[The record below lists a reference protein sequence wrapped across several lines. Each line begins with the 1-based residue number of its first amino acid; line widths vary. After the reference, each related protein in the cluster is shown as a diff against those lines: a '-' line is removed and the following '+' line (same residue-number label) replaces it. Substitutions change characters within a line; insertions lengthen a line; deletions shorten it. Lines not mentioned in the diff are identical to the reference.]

1 MKFLHTIVLLSVL
14 LLVQQAV
21 YGQDT
26 KITGVVTFKADA
38 QRVPGAVVTVKG
50 SSKGTQTDADGKYS
64 ISAKANDTLHF
75 SYIGYTGVDIAVND
89 TRVINVALESSES
102 RLQEVVVTA
111 LGISREKRSLGYAV
125 QELKSRDITEARETN
140 LVNALS
146 GKIAGVNITNSQGN
160 LGSSRIV
167 IRGETSIAG
176 NNQPLFVLDG
186 IPIDNSQLGVG
197 IATARDFPNAIS
209 DLNPDDIESISVLK
223 GPNAA
228 ALYGSRAANGV
239 LVLKTKTGR
248 GAKGLG
254 ITVNSSATMQ
264 TLLTLPKY
272 QNAYGQGSGGQFD
285 YVDGK
290 GGGINDGVDESWGP
304 ALDGRLIRQFFSNGQ
319 PAPWVAHPD
328 NVRDFY
334 ETGYT
339 LNNGLSVA
347 GTNDKLDYR
356 FSYNNAKQT
365 GLLPNTGITRNTF
378 TFNSTYRIAPKLTLS
393 TYGSYIRGN
402 ADNLPGVDGKRANS
416 VTLQFIWFGRQV
428 DTRLLRNYKDASGND
443 YNWNHSYYSN
453 PYWIQYENTVAQNR
467 NRFFGN
473 ARLSYQVLDWLTA
486 NLRVGTDYYNDRRR
500 YKVAYGSNG
509 TPYGSYTED
518 AYAVTETNS
527 EFTLN
532 ANKKLSS
539 DFNLDVLAGGNVRTN
554 QLENNYQQAPRL
566 AVKDVYTL
574 NNSRDPV
581 ISTNYFSKLRVYSLF
596 SSAQLGFRDYAF
608 LNLTARNDWSSTLPK
623 GNNSYFYPSVN
634 ASLVLSEALH
644 IQSNVLSLLKIRGG
658 WAQVGKDTDPYQ
670 LINTYP
676 FNQPFDNN
684 PLLTVS
690 DKFLKDDLKPE
701 ITTATEVGAEIG
713 LFKDRARLDV
723 TYYNSNSSN
732 QILLADVSPT
742 TGYLKKLLNAGKINN
757 HGIEVTLGLTPV
769 STASG
774 FRWDVNVNYSRN
786 VSKVVELDKD
796 GFLNDYVLGSS
807 GNIQVLA
814 SKGQRYGALFG
825 KAFLRNDQGQI
836 VVNADGSPAIDPNK
850 KILGYYTPKWIGSI
864 NNVLS
869 YKGISISFLI
879 DTKQGGSIW
888 SGTNYTGIYT
898 GVLAESLPGRDAE
911 HGGLPYYYPGNDKK
925 ATPVQLADHNTGAPG
940 GATVYHD
947 GMIFNG
953 TTADGKQNTTILPA
967 QSYYKAVYN
976 SSLNESSVY
985 DASFIKLREVR
996 IGYTFPHE
1004 WLRGLRFQDLNITLT
1019 GRNLWIID
1027 KKVPN
1032 IDPET
1037 AFNTGNGQGLETLQI
1052 PTARSFGINLRASF

>member
-1 MKFLHTIVLLSVL
+1 MRFLQTTVFLLAL
-14 LLVQQAV
+14 LLGLQAG
-21 YGQDT
+21 YAQDT

-50 SSKGTQTDADGKYS
+50 TNKGTQTDADGKYA
-64 ISAKANDTLHF
+64 ISASEGDTLHF
-75 SYIGYTGVDIAVND
+75 SYIGYKGEDVLVGA
-89 TRVINVALESSES
+89 TRSINIALESVES
-102 RLQEVVVTA
+102 SLKEVVVTA
-111 LGISREKRSLGYAV
+111 LGISREKRSLGYSV

-146 GKIAGVNITNSQGN
+146 GKIAGVNITSSQGDM
-160 LGSSRIV
+160 GSSRIV

-186 IPIDNSQLGVG
+186 IPVDNSQLGVG
-197 IATARDFPNAIS
+197 VANARDFPNAIS
-209 DLNPDDIESISVLK
+209 DLNPDDIESVSVLK

-254 ITVNSSATMQ
+254 ITVNSSASMQ
-264 TLLTLPKY
+264 KLLVLPEY
-272 QNAYGQGSGGQFD
+272 QNSYGQGSGGQFD

-290 GGGINDGVDESWGP
+290 GGGLNDGVDESWGP
-304 ALDGRLIRQFFSNGQ
+304 KLDGRLIRQFFSNGQ
-319 PAPWVAHPD
+319 PAPWEAHPD

-334 ETGYT
+334 ETGST
-339 LNNGLSVA
+339 FNNGLSLS
-347 GTNDKLDYR
+347 GSNEKLDYR
-356 FSYNNAKQT
+356 FSYNNTKQS

-378 TFNSTYRIAPKLTLS
+378 TINSTYRITPKLTLS
-393 TYGSYIRGN
+393 TYGTYVRGG
-402 ADNLPGVDGKRANS
+402 ADNLPGVDGRRGNS

-428 DTRLLRNYKDASGND
+428 DTRLLRNYKDAAGND

-453 PYWIQYENTVAQNR
+453 PYWIQYENTVAQQR

-486 NLRVGTDYYNDRRR
+486 NLRVGTDYYNDRRK
-500 YKVAYGSNG
+500 YKVAYGTNG
-509 TPYGSYTED
+509 TPFGSYTED
-518 AYAVTETNS
+518 NYGVTETNA

-532 ANKKLSS
+532 ANKKLNQ
-539 DFNLDVLAGGNVRTN
+539 DFNLDVLVGGNVRTN
-554 QLENNYQQAPRL
+554 QYENNYQQAPKL
-566 AVKDVYTL
+566 AVKGVYTL
-574 NNSRDPV
+574 NNSRDPL
-581 ISTNYFSKLRVYSLF
+581 ISTSYFSKLRVYSLF

-608 LNLTARNDWSSTLPK
+608 LNFTARNDWSSTLPVN
-623 GNNSYFYPSVN
+623 NNSYFYPSVN

-644 IQSNVLSLLKIRGG
+644 LQSDVLSLLKIRGG
-658 WAQVGKDTDPYQ
+658 WAQVGKDADPYQ
-670 LINTYP
+670 IINTYP
-676 FNQPFDNN
+676 FNQPFGDK

-690 DKFLKDDLKPE
+690 DKYLNKDLKPE
-701 ITTATEVGAEIG
+701 ITTATEVGTEVG

-723 TYYNSNSSN
+723 TYYSSSSKN

-742 TGYLKKLLNAGKINN
+742 TGYTKKLLNAGKINN
-757 HGIEVTLGLTPV
+757 HGVEVTLGGSPV

-774 FRWDVNVNYSRN
+774 FRWDVNINYSRN
-786 VSKVVELDKD
+786 ISKVVELDKD

-807 GNIQVLA
+807 GNMQVLA
-814 SKGQRYGALFG
+814 SKGQRYGALYG
-825 KAFLRNDQGQI
+825 KAYLRNDEGQI
-836 VVNADGSPAIDPNK
+836 LVNADGTPAIDPNK

-864 NNVLS
+864 NNTLS
-869 YKGISISFLI
+869 FKGFSVSFLI
-879 DTKQGGSIW
+879 DTKQGGQLW

-898 GVLAESLPGRDAE
+898 GVLAASLLGRDEE
-911 HGGLPYYYPGNDKK
+911 HGGLAYYYPGNDKK
-925 ATPVQLADHNTGAPG
+925 VAPVQLAAHNASTPG
-940 GATVYHD
+940 GETIYHD
-947 GMIFNG
+947 GIIFDG
-953 TTADGKQNTTILPA
+953 VTADGKKNTRILPA
-967 QSYYKAVYN
+967 QNYYKSVYN

-996 IGYTFPHE
+996 IGYTFPNELIRH
-1004 WLRGLRFQDLNITLT
+1004 WGFQNLNVTLT
-1019 GRNLWIID
+1019 GRNLWYID